1 MDIRIKL
8 VLVAFPF
15 IVAAYVGFSM
25 LQPAM
30 EEAKTKEA
38 AVTEKDT
45 ENEGYK
51 TKLAGSSKIS
61 QRQVELRQQID
72 QLRNSVPKEPDNDL
86 LLIDV
91 EKMCKD
97 AGMSLISFT
106 SPKESGGGT
115 PAKSVEDAAKK
126 KQDKLKNML
135 KGGAAPESNAP
146 DTSNAASGGELE
158 HLSKSIV
165 VSGDYQSL
173 QKLVHELETYQRVV
187 KIDDLSFHLP
197 RKDTAKGGSIKIEEG
212 VPAEGEDAGDPRL
225 MFITMTIT
233 SYYLP

>member
-8 VLVAFPF
+8 LLVAFPF
-15 IVAAYVGFSM
+15 IVALYVGISM

-30 EEAKTKEA
+30 DEAKTKEA
-38 AVTEKDT
+38 AATEKET
-45 ENEGYK
+45 ENESYK

-61 QRQVELRQQID
+61 QRQVELRQQIE
-72 QLRNSVPKEPDNDL
+72 QLRGSVPKEPDNDL

-106 SPKESGGGT
+106 APKEVNGG

-146 DTSNAASGGELE
+146 DTSSASSGGELE
-158 HLSKSIV
+158 HLSKSII

-197 RKDTAKGGSIKIEEG
+197 RKDSAKGSIKIDESAPG
-212 VPAEGEDAGDPRL
+212 EGEDAGDPRL